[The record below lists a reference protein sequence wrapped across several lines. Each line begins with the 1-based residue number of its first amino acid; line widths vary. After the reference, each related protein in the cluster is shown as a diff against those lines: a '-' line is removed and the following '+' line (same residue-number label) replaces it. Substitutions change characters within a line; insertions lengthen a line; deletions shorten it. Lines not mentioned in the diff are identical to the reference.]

1 MSSIRDANR
10 IQALEDK
17 VEHLTK
23 KVDEVDLKCEVLNEI
38 WEQFRDAADLD
49 PKDDKPIK
57 IPDMPEDLKILG
69 YKEKPDPQEKTD
81 GG

>member
-1 MSSIRDANR
+1 MSIRDANR
-10 IQALEDK
+10 LQALEDK
-17 VEHLTK
+17 FEHMSTQISEL
-23 KVDEVDLKCEVLNEI
+23 ENEVLALHEI

-69 YKEKPDPQEKTD
+69 YKEKSD